1 MTWEILLVF
10 LLLGAMLASFAW
22 EKLPT
27 ELTAFAGLAILM
39 ATGILSTNDALAS
52 FSNSAPI
59 TVGAMFILSAALEK
73 SGAIQLLADRLQSIP
88 GLRMR
93 TALPALILCVAA
105 ISAFINN
112 TPVVVVFLPVAL
124 SLAKQIGAP
133 ASKLLIPLSYAS
145 IFGGSCTLI
154 GTSTN
159 IVVSSVAANRGL
171 EPISMFELAWIG
183 IPLFLGGSLY
193 LLTIGYKLIPRRE
206 MLTSILTEEEKR
218 EYILEA
224 FVNDDSALVG
234 KSLSQFPQYKN
245 SGLKAL
251 EVIRRGIAL
260 PGESSKTLLE
270 AGDRVLV
277 TASARALAKAQSSPT
292 SALDALLAEFGL
304 EQIAAVEGSFVEVAL
319 RSETNLAGSTLREL
333 NFRQR
338 YRLAPVAIHRK
349 GRNLRTELYS
359 SPLQAGDIL
368 LLLGSKEAIENLR
381 RQGDFVII
389 DEARIEA
396 KSNPAKL
403 VLTLG
408 AIAGVISVSAI
419 GLMPIAGAA
428 IIACVLLLLTKC
440 ISMNDAYRSIHWP
453 ILFLIFAMIGVG
465 RAMETSGASDYLAQ
479 NLVSSVSQLVSEPWR
494 PIFLLAGIY
503 LLTTTLTEVLS
514 NNAAAVLMTTLAIG
528 TAETLGVDARPFII
542 AVAMGASAS
551 FATPIGYQTN
561 TYVYGI
567 GGYRFSD
574 FLKVGIPLNLLA
586 FIITVI
592 VVPLVWSF

>member
-1 MTWEILLVF
+1 MTWQILFVF
-10 LLLGAMLASFAW
+10 VLLALMLASFVW

-27 ELTAFAGLAILM
+27 ELTALAGMSLLLAV
-39 ATGILSTNDALAS
+39 GILDTKDALAS
-52 FSNSAPI
+52 FSNAAPI
-59 TVGAMFILSAALEK
+59 TVGAMFVLSAALEK
-73 SGAIQLLADRLQSIP
+73 NGAIQLLADRLQNLP
-88 GLRMR
+88 GLRMA
-93 TALPALILCVAA
+93 TALPALILCVAV

-159 IVVSSVAANRGL
+159 IVVSSIATDHGL

-183 IPLFLGGSLY
+183 IPLFLGGSIY
-193 LLTIGYKLIPRRE
+193 LLTIGYKLLPRRE
-206 MLTSILTEEEKR
+206 MLTDILSEEEKR

-224 FVNDDSALVG
+224 FVNEDSTLVG
-234 KSLSQFPQYKN
+234 KSLSQFPQYKS

-251 EVIRRGIAL
+251 EVIHRGIAL
-260 PGESSKTLLE
+260 PGESSKILLQ
-270 AGDRVLV
+270 AGDRILV
-277 TASARALAKAQSSPT
+277 AASARALAKAQSSPA
-292 SALDALLAEFGL
+292 SALNDLLAEFGL

-319 RSETNLAGSTLREL
+319 RSETHLAGSTLREL

-349 GRNLRTELYS
+349 GRNLRADLAST
-359 SPLQAGDIL
+359 PLQSGDIL
-368 LLLGSKEAIENLR
+368 LLLGSAEAIENLR
-381 RQGDFVII
+381 REGDFVII
-389 DEARIEA
+389 DEARIET
-396 KSNPAKL
+396 KSSPAKL
-403 VLTLG
+403 ALTLA
-408 AIAGVISVSAI
+408 AIAAVIAAAAL
-419 GLMPIAGAA
+419 GLMPIASSA
-428 IIACVLLLLTKC
+428 IIACVVLLLTKC
-440 ISMNDAYRSIHWP
+440 ISMKDAYRSIHWP

-465 RAMETSGASDYLAQ
+465 RAMETSGASNFLATS
-479 NLVSSVSQLVSEPWR
+479 LVSGVSSIVAESWQPL
-494 PIFLLAGIY
+494 FLLAGIY

-514 NNAAAVLMTTLAIG
+514 NNATAVLMTTLAIG

-542 AVAMGASAS
+542 AVAVGASAS

-574 FLKVGIPLNLLA
+574 FLKVGIPLNILA
-586 FIITVI
+586 AAITI
-592 VVPLVWSF
+592 GLVPLIWKF